1 MTTKPSHDMTRLE
14 HQSDKHMGED
24 DEASAASNDSS
35 TDDGESS
42 WLVLKSVASRH
53 ERSINRLELS
63 E

>member
-1 MTTKPSHDMTRLE
+1 MTRLE

-24 DEASAASNDSS
+24 DEALAASNDSS

-42 WLVLKSVASRH
+42 WLVLNSVASQH
-53 ERSINRLELS
+53 ERSINRVELS